1 MDSILY
7 STTILTKQIHY
18 LLSTYFSSK
27 TLGALLGRK
36 KSMAPLAKKNQKKK
50 IQEGMNLGTFN
61 FQVSSELET
70 C

>member
-1 MDSILY
+1 
-7 STTILTKQIHY
+7 
-18 LLSTYFSSK
+18 
-27 TLGALLGRK
+27 
-36 KSMAPLAKKNQKKK
+36 LAKKNQKKK